1 MKLVTVSVFLN
12 QEDCHCDILELYKR
26 AALASDYDLTEST
39 RFNCRKIHCS
49 EEVLKEV
56 QKYYQEKGLT
66 DLQFAA
72 MWAGYGPKADII
84 DKKHSPWVVSLE
96 EGAIYEEVK

>member
-1 MKLVTVSVFLN
+1 MKSITVSVFLN
-12 QEDCHCDILELYKR
+12 QEDCCCDILELYKR
-26 AALASDYDLTEST
+26 AALAADYDLTENT
-39 RFNCRKIHCS
+39 GFDCKKIHCS
-49 EEVLKEV
+49 EEVQLEV
-56 QKYYQEKGLT
+56 FRHYREIGYN

-72 MWAGYGPKADII
+72 IWLVHGPKADII